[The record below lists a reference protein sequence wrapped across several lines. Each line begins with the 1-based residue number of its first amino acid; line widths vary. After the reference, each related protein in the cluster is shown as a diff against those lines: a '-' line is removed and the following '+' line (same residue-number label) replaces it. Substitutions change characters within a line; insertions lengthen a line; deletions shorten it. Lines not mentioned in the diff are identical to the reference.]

1 MLSQDPRR
9 LDPRRTATSV
19 GVPSVAIVDDNGG
32 MQPEMDSSVS
42 LSKASPLPVVTSV
55 ENPPEPYISNS
66 KIEDKSLEGLLVSK
80 TDQVSMSEEVIC
92 RPEEIVPMSEA
103 KASSDQ
109 AFSPPHTSEE
119 GDVVLKLSDF
129 EVASG
134 ADTLSVMEPEQLS
147 PDVSN
152 ISVPEEICQ
161 VDLPQLPPYVELTE
175 EQQKTVRLLAVER
188 IIESYKH
195 LSGTEC
201 SQTRM
206 ALLARLVAQVWP
218 MLACI

>member
-1 MLSQDPRR
+1 M
-9 LDPRRTATSV
+9 
-19 GVPSVAIVDDNGG
+19 DDHGE

-42 LSKASPLPVVTSV
+42 LSKACPLPVVTSV

-119 GDVVLKLSDF
+119 GDVVLKSDF

-175 EQQKTVRLLAVER
+175 EQQKTVRQLAVER

-218 MLACI
+218 MLACM